1 LRSDTPSLA
10 YAALV
15 LQALYYIPQV
25 RLTVSNLRLPV
36 VDADAPLR
44 DPSTLVLVHSVYI
57 LAQFSSDRAMW
68 NLIELF
74 TNMDL
79 AQLAAII
86 DKDVIPSLEI
96 APLPGTNVLAEES
109 AGVYLAFTTEI
120 NFNMILVVVKNI
132 AGLIEEH
139 LQAQA
144 GDEEFIEC
152 ATL

>member
-1 LRSDTPSLA
+1 
-10 YAALV
+10 
-15 LQALYYIPQV
+15 
-25 RLTVSNLRLPV
+25 
-36 VDADAPLR
+36 
-44 DPSTLVLVHSVYI
+44 
-57 LAQFSSDRAMW
+57 MW

-96 APLPGTNVLAEES
+96 APLPGTNVLADES
-109 AGVYLAFTTEI
+109 TSVYLTFSTET
-120 NFNMILVVVKNI
+120 NSNMVLDVVKNI

-144 GDEEFIEC
+144 GDEELIEC
-152 ATL
+152 AIS